1 MENKKDMSVLFAMIV
16 AIGIALGGFFI
27 GSGIKYFKNFD
38 RSVAV
43 KGLSERIVKSDLV
56 TWSISFSDSDNDLK
70 QLYGKINNNQKVI
83 KEYLINNGFKENEI
97 QMGTLAT
104 TDNWANAYA
113 NSTNAPRYAISS
125 TVTLIT
131 SNVDKVYSLSQ
142 NSGELVDKGVLV
154 SFNAIN
160 YHFNGINTI
169 KEEMLNEA
177 TQNAKTAAETFA
189 KNSNSNVGEIKAANQ
204 GVFSVSSPDGNFEG
218 ETTNIMKKVRV
229 VTSIEFFLK

>member
-1 MENKKDMSVLFAMIV
+1 MENKKDMSILFAIIV

-56 TWSISFSDSDNDLK
+56 TWTIRFSDSDEDLK

-83 KEYLINNGFKENEI
+83 KEYLLNNGFKENEI

-154 SFNAIN
+154 TFNAIN
-160 YHFNGINTI
+160 
-169 KEEMLNEA
+169 
-177 TQNAKTAAETFA
+177 
-189 KNSNSNVGEIKAANQ
+189 
-204 GVFSVSSPDGNFEG
+204 
-218 ETTNIMKKVRV
+218 
-229 VTSIEFFLK
+229 